1 MTEGRVGSEEIA
13 KRKNRDIF
21 RSSSPCLQ
29 GSVGRLDNSL
39 ACDTMSV
46 PMSVRLI
53 VDDILNHDGENKRM
67 DWKSE
72 NPSGPEMHRGIN
84 LSKPAFES
92 PAAF

>member
-1 MTEGRVGSEEIA
+1 
-13 KRKNRDIF
+13 
-21 RSSSPCLQ
+21 
-29 GSVGRLDNSL
+29 
-39 ACDTMSV
+39 MSV